1 MTEIDIVKRY
11 LRKIDALMLDL
22 TTEVDVGSLP
32 DEVGKAI
39 MVILSKVNEALRIL
53 ESEGD

>member
-32 DEVGKAI
+32 DEVRKAI
-39 MVILSKVNEALRIL
+39 MVILSKVNETLRIL